1 MLLQILHFPY
11 PTPPDS
17 DALRSAEKSL
27 VAISALTPKN
37 ALLSQQTSTGADLK
51 LTAVGEEM
59 VGYPLPPRHSRLIL
73 AAAELLQ
80 QGRFKDKKLLVYA
93 IGLAAAMS
101 METPFLASA
110 SSPTG
115 PQTHSASDA
124 SEKVLT
130 LYLGKK
136 RILLC
141 SLQHSQACCFN
152 CVGRHSVM
160 SRQPGIFTHVCSVL
174 YLL

>member
-1 MLLQILHFPY
+1 MTWSFDYTPNMVLQILHFPY
-11 PTPPDS
+11 PTPPDR
-17 DALRSAEKSL
+17 DALRSAENSL

-59 VGYPLPPRHSRLIL
+59 IGYPLPPRHSRLIL

-101 METPFLASA
+101 MEAPFLASA
-110 SSPTG
+110 SPTTG
-115 PQTHSASDA
+115 SQTQYTDA
-124 SEKVLT
+124 NTVKVLSPCVFQYCECV
-130 LYLGKK
+130 LFASKVMK
-136 RILLC
+136 VVHA
-141 SLQHSQACCFN
+141 SL
-152 CVGRHSVM
+152 
-160 SRQPGIFTHVCSVL
+160 
-174 YLL
+174 